1 LAGQVVKGVASLK
14 NSRNAYSELEK
25 RLAAYLL
32 ALEDGGPLHSTRE
45 LAEMYDASLGS
56 ISSAINKLED
66 IGAVEIKR
74 RGRLG
79 SFLERKSIGN
89 LWEVAEGGPMVVALT
104 LPSFPRCEGL
114 ATAIFSLLNSA
125 ELKTYLIFI
134 RGSLNR
140 IQALRKG
147 QCHAAVMSELAADE
161 LCGKGE
167 EVILELPPQ
176 SFVADHLVLYR
187 RTQKDSRQP
196 MTVSVDPDSF
206 DIKYITE
213 LEFAEG
219 DVEFQQMPFTQ
230 IDLHLKESAV
240 DAAVTN
246 GDFLERL
253 MSQEE
258 IAFRPLSPEVQE
270 RIGNRDTSAVVVT
283 KSAAHPAKNVLKEV
297 LNPDRIVE
305 IQQKV
310 MDGLL
315 VPRY

>member
-1 LAGQVVKGVASLK
+1 LK
-14 NSRNAYSELEK
+14 NSRNAYSKLEK
-25 RLAAYLL
+25 CLAAYLL
-32 ALEDGGPLHSTRE
+32 ALEDGSPLHSTRE
-45 LAEMYDASLGS
+45 LAEMYDVSLGS
-56 ISSAINKLED
+56 ISSALNKLED

-79 SFLERKSIGN
+79 SFLERKSIGG
-89 LWEVAEGGPMVVALT
+89 LWEVAEGSPMVVALT

-114 ATAIFSLLNSA
+114 ATAIFSLLNGA
-125 ELKTYLIFI
+125 EIKTYLIFI

-147 QCHAAVMSELAADE
+147 QCHAAIMSELAADE
-161 LCGKGE
+161 LCGRGE
-167 EVILELPPQ
+167 EVILGLPPQ

-187 RTQKDSRQP
+187 RTKKGSRHP
-196 MTVSVDPDSF
+196 VTVGVDTDSF

-213 LEFAEG
+213 LEFAGE

-230 IDLHLKESAV
+230 FDLHLEESAV
-240 DAAVTN
+240 DAAITN
-246 GDFLERL
+246 SDFSERL
-253 MSQEE
+253 MSQE

-270 RIGNRDTSAVVVT
+270 HIGNRDTSAVVVT
-283 KSAAHPAKNVLKEV
+283 KSAAHLVKNVLKEV

-310 MDGLL
+310 MDGLM